1 MEQERRLESRAQNKH
16 GLNEPTWC
24 YPCLFTAD
32 LCLHPCVC
40 VCFQQHISAHT
51 CTANLRCWVMTPRAS
66 L

>member
-1 MEQERRLESRAQNKH
+1 MEQERRLESRVQNKH

-40 VCFQQHISAHT
+40 APSSTSQHIYALQIS
-51 CTANLRCWVMTPRAS
+51 TAGL
-66 L
+66 

>member
-40 VCFQQHISAHT
+40 VCVCFQ
-51 CTANLRCWVMTPRAS
+51 
-66 L
+66 

>member
-40 VCFQQHISAHT
+40 VCVLPVAHLST
-51 CTANLRCWVMTPRAS
+51 YMHCQS
-66 L
+66 LLLGCDPEC

>member
-16 GLNEPTWC
+16 RLNEPTWC

-40 VCFQQHISAHT
+40 VLPAAHLST
-51 CTANLRCWVMTPRAS
+51 YMHCQSPLLGCDPEG
-66 L
+66 